1 MSITWTF
8 RYRGDFAEI
17 SMEILIDFDMKT
29 EKKNT
34 SIFTFQIVGK

>member
-17 SMEILIDFDMKT
+17 SMEILVDFDMKT
-29 EKKNT
+29 KKKILVFLR
-34 SIFTFQIVGK
+34 SKS

>member
-17 SMEILIDFDMKT
+17 SVEISVDFDMKT
-29 EKKNT
+29 EKKY
-34 SIFTFQIVGK
+34 

>member
-29 EKKNT
+29 EKKILVFLR
-34 SIFTFQIVGK
+34 SKS